1 MAAVSKKYRNSGM
14 ELSTPLFHF
23 LQLLYRI
30 HLNLIEL
37 HSKHKHIDIFSLLF
51 YIIIITMSSKNC
63 VSAITWGVFCM
74 NESTIYPHCL
84 VASCYKPAS
93 QRKVAPD
100 WRCPVKVI
108 ALVLFA
114 ALEDLAQQRI
124 GALGGWNAQSLVRRM
139 HIMQLRPEWDN
150 VKVGDLCCNQAA
162 FEAAMGCADRSFTA
176 TDALR

>member
-1 MAAVSKKYRNSGM
+1 MRRGTPEENSKIRWSASSEKMGFGCPASA
-14 ELSTPLFHF
+14 SC
-23 LQLLYRI
+23 
-30 HLNLIEL
+30 
-37 HSKHKHIDIFSLLF
+37 FSM
-51 YIIIITMSSKNC
+51 Y
-63 VSAITWGVFCM
+63 
-74 NESTIYPHCL
+74 CL

-139 HIMQLRPEWDN
+139 HIMQLRPE
-150 VKVGDLCCNQAA
+150 
-162 FEAAMGCADRSFTA
+162 
-176 TDALR
+176 

>member
-1 MAAVSKKYRNSGM
+1 MCLPPLCGQMCDTTPISIVPGNSKLCIIACNDAFVKYFF
-14 ELSTPLFHF
+14 TFI
-23 LQLLYRI
+23 LYNN
-30 HLNLIEL
+30 H
-37 HSKHKHIDIFSLLF
+37 HYVK
-51 YIIIITMSSKNC
+51 TMSSKNC

-84 VASCYKPAS
+84 VASCYKLAS

-139 HIMQLRPEWDN
+139 HIMQLRPE
-150 VKVGDLCCNQAA
+150 
-162 FEAAMGCADRSFTA
+162 
-176 TDALR
+176 

>member
-1 MAAVSKKYRNSGM
+1 MFYAYYAMAAVSKKYRNSGM
-14 ELSTPLFHF
+14 ELSTPLFHI

-100 WRCPVKVI
+100 
-108 ALVLFA
+108 
-114 ALEDLAQQRI
+114 
-124 GALGGWNAQSLVRRM
+124 
-139 HIMQLRPEWDN
+139 
-150 VKVGDLCCNQAA
+150 
-162 FEAAMGCADRSFTA
+162 
-176 TDALR
+176 